1 MIKHFCD
8 CCEVEL
14 TDKNRCSGSPET
26 SDRLG
31 GRITAFKTHA
41 NIEFEVLTGLNKCWN
56 NGDFC
61 KYCVIDAVNS
71 LDDRP
76 RATA

>member
-8 CCEVEL
+8 CCEAEL
-14 TDKNRCSGSPET
+14 TDNNRCTGSPQQ
-26 SDRLG
+26 SGRLG
-31 GRITAFKTHA
+31 GTIATFKKGMLM
-41 NIEFEVLTGLNKCWN
+41 EVEVVTGLNKCWN

-76 RATA
+76 RAAA